1 MIILDLEWNQGY
13 DKTVLD
19 EVLQIG
25 AVRVDRLGGPITDIF
40 CAFIRPRVHKKMKQ
54 MARYLPELRRSL
66 DSETTFPEAMGAF
79 LDWCGEEREFGAW
92 GSGDMEV
99 LAQNCRYWK
108 MEADLSKKVWD
119 LQRAFSI
126 TVGTGQSVALYR
138 AVEYCG
144 VPAPFEFHNALNDCV
159 YTAVVSQWISPA
171 AIDELS
177 SPAWVK
183 KFTWT
188 SEPEGSSREIGP
200 FQTARS
206 GLNSRTSRLMSCPLC
221 GEKGWVIQWRSRRE
235 GVYFGTFPCR
245 EHGRFLVRFVMS
257 PGEDGLFRGRLSL
270 PPLTDATIQAYSEAM
285 KGQLHSCKALGG
297 RRRRRGGRRRSGD
310 EAREKAS

>member
-25 AVRVDRLGGPITDIF
+25 AVRVDRLGGPITDTF

-108 MEADLSKKVWD
+108 MEA
-119 LQRAFSI
+119 
-126 TVGTGQSVALYR
+126 
-138 AVEYCG
+138 
-144 VPAPFEFHNALNDCV
+144 
-159 YTAVVSQWISPA
+159 
-171 AIDELS
+171 S
-177 SPAWVK
+177 S
-183 KFTWT
+183 
-188 SEPEGSSREIGP
+188 
-200 FQTARS
+200 ARS
-206 GLNSRTSRLMSCPLC
+206 PSLWAQARALLCTGRWNTAAFQRPLNFTTR
-221 GEKGWVIQWRSRRE
+221 
-235 GVYFGTFPCR
+235 
-245 EHGRFLVRFVMS
+245 
-257 PGEDGLFRGRLSL
+257 
-270 PPLTDATIQAYSEAM
+270 
-285 KGQLHSCKALGG
+285 
-297 RRRRRGGRRRSGD
+297 
-310 EAREKAS
+310 

>member
-25 AVRVDRLGGPITDIF
+25 AVRVDRLGGPITDTF

-79 LDWCGEEREFGAW
+79 LDWCGDEREFGAW

-159 YTAVVSQWISPA
+159 YTAVVSGSPRW
-171 AIDELS
+171 LS
-177 SPAWVK
+177 
-183 KFTWT
+183 T
-188 SEPEGSSREIGP
+188 SCR
-200 FQTARS
+200 
-206 GLNSRTSRLMSCPLC
+206 RT
-221 GEKGWVIQWRSRRE
+221 
-235 GVYFGTFPCR
+235 
-245 EHGRFLVRFVMS
+245 
-257 PGEDGLFRGRLSL
+257 
-270 PPLTDATIQAYSEAM
+270 
-285 KGQLHSCKALGG
+285 LG
-297 RRRRRGGRRRSGD
+297 
-310 EAREKAS
+310 